1 EFEKFKKTPVA
12 AEELAKAKAH
22 LIGSMFLSLE
32 SSDAIAEYYGFQ
44 EIFKKEIKKLA
55 EIAEKIRAISAAA
68 LQKIASEIFVENKLN
83 LAVIGQ
89 DVNRLELEKT
99 LRLA

>member
-1 EFEKFKKTPVA
+1 
-12 AEELAKAKAH
+12 
-22 LIGSMFLSLE
+22 MFLSLE

-44 EIFKKEIKKLA
+44 EIFKKEIKKPA